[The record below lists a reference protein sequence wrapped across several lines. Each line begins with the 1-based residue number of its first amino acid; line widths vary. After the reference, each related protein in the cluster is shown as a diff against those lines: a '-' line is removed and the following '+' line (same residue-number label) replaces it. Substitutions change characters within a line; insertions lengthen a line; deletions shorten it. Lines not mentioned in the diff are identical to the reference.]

1 VLFGVSQEIQRFSHK
16 PTNKNMNTP
25 QQAMPPAAPQ
35 KKKNG
40 CLIAL
45 AVVGV
50 LGVLTIGG
58 CVLMGG
64 LFVKGVSDAVEA
76 SNKETQ
82 DKITSLKSASPSSL
96 SPTGD
101 LASKF
106 GMMSDYTD
114 IQRENAEQ
122 EITGKIVQWTL
133 EVYEVS
139 KQSEYYKI
147 QTSGS
152 NAVGTFVSIYPQSDD
167 ETSYIES
174 LKTGDTVTVKGYI
187 TGTTMRNVD
196 IDPAILVR

>member
-1 VLFGVSQEIQRFSHK
+1 M
-16 PTNKNMNTP
+16 TTP

-45 AVVGV
+45 AVIGV
-50 LGVLTIGG
+50 IGVLTIGG

-64 LFVKGVSDAVEA
+64 LFVKGVSDAVES

-82 DKITSLKSASPSSL
+82 DKIASLKSASPSSL
-96 SPTGD
+96 SPSGD
-101 LASKF
+101 LESQF
-106 GMMSDYTD
+106 GLMSEYTD
-114 IQRENAEQ
+114 IQRENAKK

-139 KQSEYYKI
+139 KSSDYYRI

-152 NAVGTFVSIYPQSDD
+152 NAVGTFISLYPQSD
-167 ETSYIES
+167 EESSYIES

-196 IDPAILVR
+196 IDPAILVK

>member
-1 VLFGVSQEIQRFSHK
+1 
-16 PTNKNMNTP
+16 
-25 QQAMPPAAPQ
+25 MPPAAPQ

-45 AVVGV
+45 AVIAV

-64 LFVKGVSDAVEA
+64 LFVKGVSDAVDA

-82 DKITSLKSASPSSL
+82 DKIASLKSASPSSL

-101 LASKF
+101 LEAKF
-106 GMMSDYTD
+106 GVMSEYTD
-114 IQRENAEQ
+114 IQRDNAEK

-139 KQSEYYKI
+139 KQSDYYRI

-152 NAVGTFVSIYPQSDD
+152 NTVGTFVSLYPQSDD
-167 ETSYIES
+167 ESSYIES
-174 LKTGDTVTVKGYI
+174 LKTGDTVTVKGCI
-187 TGTTMRNVD
+187 TGTTIRNVD